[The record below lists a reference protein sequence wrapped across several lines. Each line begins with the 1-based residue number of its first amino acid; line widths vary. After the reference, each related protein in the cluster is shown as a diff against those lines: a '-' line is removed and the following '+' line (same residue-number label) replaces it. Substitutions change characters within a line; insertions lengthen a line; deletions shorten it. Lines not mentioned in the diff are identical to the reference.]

1 MKNTIVAAG
10 LVAALVITGCTSMST
25 HRDPSAEFRKDYGK
39 VVDNGFRLPAIPV
52 RKIDKKFL
60 RQIVD
65 YQTRERPGTVV
76 VSVKER
82 FLYLV
87 QPDGKAVR
95 YGIGVG
101 KQGFA
106 WAGSAYVGWK
116 AEWPTWTP
124 PAPMLKRKPELKKYA
139 GGMPPG
145 LGNPLGARAMYLMR
159 NGQDTMYRLHGT
171 PEWWTIGTAAS
182 SGCIRLMN
190 QDIIDLHS
198 RIKSGAKVVVRQS

>member
-1 MKNTIVAAG
+1 MKKIILAAG
-10 LVAALVITGCTSMST
+10 LFASLTITGCTSIST
-25 HRDPSAEFRKDYGK
+25 HLDPSMEFRKDYRRTT
-39 VVDNGFRLPAIPV
+39 DNGYKLPAIPV
-52 RKIDKKFL
+52 RKIDKKYL

-87 QPDGKAVR
+87 QPGGKAVR

-106 WAGSAYVGWK
+106 WSGNAYVGWK

-124 PAPMLKRKPELKKYA
+124 PGPMLKRKPELRKYA
-139 GGMPPG
+139 GGMKPG
-145 LGNPLGARAMYLMR
+145 LNNPLGARAMYLMR

-198 RIKSGAKVVVRQS
+198 RVKSGAKVVVRQS

>member
-1 MKNTIVAAG
+1 MKKLFLTVGVI
-10 LVAALVITGCTSMST
+10 AALTITGCTSIST
-25 HRDPSAEFRKDYGK
+25 HRDPSTEFRKDYRR
-39 VVDNGFRLPAIPV
+39 VTDNGFQLPAIPV
-52 RKIDKKFL
+52 RKIDKKYL

-65 YQTRERPGTVV
+65 YETRERPGTVV
-76 VSVKER
+76 VSVKDR

-87 QPDGKAVR
+87 QPGGKAVR

-106 WAGSAYVGWK
+106 WNGNAYVGWK

-124 PAPMLKRKPELKKYA
+124 PAPMLKRKPQLKKYA
-139 GGMPPG
+139 SGMPPG
-145 LGNPLGARAMYLMR
+145 LNNPLGARAMYLMR
-159 NGQDTMYRLHGT
+159 NGKDTMYRLHGT

-198 RIKSGAKVVVRQS
+198 RVKPGARVVVRQS